1 MKRTAISAALLA
13 SGLLLLSGCGETKR
27 GTFLKEKTSDYNITE
42 TARRFADALAPKNYH
57 LRRIIDHEKEAT
69 ALKLYLKPTLTLVL
83 DNPKISSKLLDCN
96 PTMATDLPIQVG
108 VYNELNGTTH
118 LVYTNPEYW
127 SLKHNVKDKVCIDLI
142 NMVARDFDAATD
154 AILKGAK

>member
-1 MKRTAISAALLA
+1 MKHATIPAAVLA
-13 SGLLLLSGCGETKR
+13 GALLLLSGCGGAQR
-27 GTFLKEKTSDYNITE
+27 GSFLKEKVSDYNITE
-42 TARRFADALAPKNYH
+42 TANRFAAALAPKNYH

-69 ALKLYLKPTLTLVL
+69 ALKLYLKPTLTLVI

-96 PTMATDLPIQVG
+96 PTMAVDLPIQVG
-108 VYNELNGTTH
+108 VYNELNGTTN

-127 SLKHNVKDKVCIDLI
+127 SLKHNVKDKTCIELI

-154 AILKGAK
+154 AILKAKK